1 MLEASFAI
9 AGGGAVSLIFFL
21 CYLGVLGLES
31 IQVGRRGERSERI
44 IFGLLL
50 AGIVLH
56 TGYIWSRATQAAVS
70 PLSSPHDWYMLAA
83 WLSSIVAAVLVV
95 NRPGTAIGL
104 FLMPVVLGL
113 IGIAYI
119 ADRDPF
125 APVRASR
132 LWGNLH
138 GGFLLL
144 GTVAILIGFAAGMM
158 YVVQSYRLK
167 RKRSPLRGPLLP
179 SLEWLEKVNS
189 RALAISALLICAGFL
204 SGIVLN
210 RIKASHDQGSLPWH
224 DPIVVSS
231 AAMLAWVLAAELFRL
246 TSRTARRGRKVAYLT
261 LATFLFLAVCL
272 TVLLFMDTRHG
283 AASPLQRGAPDA
295 VEPSHPTAGAQGQM

>member
-1 MLEASFAI
+1 MLEAAFAI
-9 AGGGAVSLIFFL
+9 VGRGVVSLVFFL

-31 IQVGRRGERSERI
+31 IQVVRRDERSERFI
-44 IFGLLL
+44 LGLLL
-50 AGIVLH
+50 VGIALH
-56 TGYIWSRATQAAVS
+56 TGYIWIRATQATVS

-83 WLSSIVAAVLVV
+83 WLSSLVAAMLVAS
-95 NRPGTAIGL
+95 RSGTAVGL

-119 ADRDPF
+119 ADRNPF

-138 GGFLLL
+138 GTFLLL

-167 RKRSPLRGPLLP
+167 RTRSLLSGPLLP
-179 SLEWLEKVNS
+179 SLEWLEKANS
-189 RALAISALLICAGFL
+189 RALAISALLISAGFL

-210 RIKASHDQGSLPWH
+210 RIKASHNQGSLPWH
-224 DPIVVSS
+224 DPIVLSS
-231 AAMLAWVLAAELFRL
+231 AAMLVWVLAAELFRL

-283 AASPLQRGAPDA
+283 AASPFDRQSPDGGD
-295 VEPSHPTAGAQGQM
+295 PSRPAAGARGTM